1 MIHPL
6 SAMRLAIRASTADD
20 KFERSAYDD
29 DTVDAAGRGPVH
41 MDQTSGGRDG
51 LVADEPYVFVSY
63 ARADEKQA
71 KAIIKS
77 IDRAGFRVWWDA
89 LIPSGDR
96 FSARI
101 AEALEGARAIVVLWS
116 VHSIDSVWVQDEAG
130 WGRDHHR
137 LVPISIDG
145 SDPPLGFRQL
155 QCVNLAKGGL
165 RVTNPEMQR
174 ALRAI
179 AEMLDHPPPDF
190 PRAPLVDRRSA
201 LIGGSAAAAA
211 AVAFGVWRYSTS
223 GSAANSLAVLPFQ
236 NLSGDASKQYLS
248 DGVAAELRA
257 TLARNPLLRVV
268 GQASSNNFR
277 NSTDDSRGIA
287 RKLDVTSLL
296 DGNVLVA
303 GNMIRIAV
311 ELVEGR
317 TGFSRWSQ
325 KFERPLENILTLQ
338 DDVATAVDAALSARL
353 SGSGRESQARSGGTK
368 NVAAFDA
375 YLRGKD
381 LFDSQ
386 RDEASD
392 RGSLAAFT
400 EAVQLDPNYAAARA
414 ARSRA
419 LAVIA
424 NEYAQAA
431 DRRPLYQQAVDEA
444 RRAVAAAPQFADAFA
459 ALGYALFYGK
469 LDIIAADGPYEK
481 ARQFGSGSADVLGLY
496 AIYRA
501 RRRQFDRAGAA
512 IAAAATLDPVNP
524 TVFKNRGRI
533 SFAAGDYD
541 AAIAAA
547 RRALDLNPDI
557 GAAHGDIGN
566 ALLLQGKAQEAA
578 AEFAK
583 EKVQLLAVP
592 GRAFV
597 ALREGNSAD
606 AQRAF
611 DELVKAQGDNG
622 LYQQAQILAQ
632 WNKIDQALGVLDK
645 CVEAQDSGLVYLI
658 SDPFLAPLKDE
669 PRFKSLLRRLHFV

>member
-1 MIHPL
+1 
-6 SAMRLAIRASTADD
+6 
-20 KFERSAYDD
+20 
-29 DTVDAAGRGPVH
+29 
-41 MDQTSGGRDG
+41 MDQISGASEAPTS
-51 LVADEPYVFVSY
+51 DERYVFVSY
-63 ARADEKQA
+63 ARADERQA
-71 KAIIKS
+71 KAIIKCIS
-77 IDRAGFRVWWDA
+77 RAGFHVWWDA

-101 AEALEGARAIVVLWS
+101 AEALEGAGAIVVLWS

-145 SDPPLGFRQL
+145 SEAPLGFRQL
-155 QCVNLAKGGL
+155 QCVNLSKGGL
-165 RVTNPEMQR
+165 SARNPEMQR

-179 AEMLDHPPPDF
+179 AEMLDHPVPTF
-190 PRAPLVDRRSA
+190 PRGPAINRRNAIIAGGATAAVAAAGFGVWRLSNS
-201 LIGGSAAAAA
+201 GSAAAN
-211 AVAFGVWRYSTS
+211 TI
-223 GSAANSLAVLPFQ
+223 AVLPFQ
-236 NLSGDASKQYLS
+236 NLSGDTSKQYLS
-248 DGVAAELRA
+248 DGLAAELRA
-257 TLARNPLLRVV
+257 TLSRNPLLRVV
-268 GQASSNNFR
+268 GQASSNKFR
-277 NSTDDSRGIA
+277 NPSDDSRGIA
-287 RKLDVTSLL
+287 KKLNVASLL
-296 DGNVLVA
+296 DGNVVVA
-303 GNMIRIAV
+303 GNVIRIAV

-317 TGFSRWSQ
+317 TGFSRWSE

-338 DDVATAVDAALSARL
+338 DDIAEAVDTALSARL
-353 SGSGRESQARSGGTK
+353 SGQALESQAHVGGTK

-400 EAVQLDPNYAAARA
+400 EAVQLDPHYAAAHA

-431 DRRPLYQQAVDEA
+431 DRRPLYQEAVDEA
-444 RRAVAAAPQFADAFA
+444 RLAVSASPQFADAYA

-469 LDIIAADGPYEK
+469 LDIMAADAPYER
-481 ARQFGSGSADVLGLY
+481 ARQYGSGSADVLGLY

-501 RRRQFDRAGAA
+501 RRRQFDRAGPA
-512 IAAAATLDPVNP
+512 IARAAMLDPVNP

-541 AAIAAA
+541 GAIAAA
-547 RRALDLNPDI
+547 RRAIDLNPDI

-566 ALLLQGKAQEAA
+566 ALLLQGKSQEAG

-583 EKVQLLAVP
+583 EKVQLLAIP
-592 GRAFV
+592 GRAIV
-597 ALREGNSAD
+597 ALRLGNAAE

-611 DELVKAQGDNG
+611 DELVQSQGDNG
-622 LYQQAQILAQ
+622 LYQQAQVLAQ
-632 WNKIDQALGVLDK
+632 WNKVDQALDVLDK
-645 CVEAQDSGLVYLI
+645 CVEEQDSGLVYLL
-658 SDPFLAPLKDE
+658 SDPFLAPLQNQA
-669 PRFKSLLRRLHFV
+669 RFKLLLRRLHFV

>member
-1 MIHPL
+1 
-6 SAMRLAIRASTADD
+6 
-20 KFERSAYDD
+20 
-29 DTVDAAGRGPVH
+29 
-41 MDQTSGGRDG
+41 MDQISGASE
-51 LVADEPYVFVSY
+51 VPATDEPYVFVSY
-63 ARADEKQA
+63 ARADERQA
-71 KAIIKS
+71 KTIIKC

-137 LVPISIDG
+137 LVPILIDG

-155 QCVNLAKGGL
+155 QCVNLSKGGL
-165 RVTNPEMQR
+165 RTANPEMQR
-174 ALRAI
+174 ALRSI
-179 AEMLDHPPPDF
+179 AEMLDQPHPEF
-190 PRAPLVDRRSA
+190 PRAPLVDRRTA
-201 LIGGSAAAAA
+201 LIGGSLA
-211 AVAFGVWRYSTS
+211 AVAAVGFGAWRYLGSA
-223 GSAANSLAVLPFQ
+223 SAANSLAVLPFQ

-248 DGVAAELRA
+248 DGLAAELRA

-268 GQASSNNFR
+268 GQASSNKFR
-277 NSTDDSRGIA
+277 NSNDDSPGIA
-287 RKLDVTSLL
+287 RELDVASLL

-303 GNMIRIAV
+303 GNRIRIAV

-317 TGFSRWSQ
+317 TGFSRWSE

-338 DDVATAVDAALSARL
+338 DDVAAAVDAALSARL
-353 SGSGRESQARSGGTK
+353 SGTGREPQVRSGGTK

-386 RDEASD
+386 RDESSD

-400 EAVQLDPNYAAARA
+400 EAVGLDPNYAAARA

-444 RRAVAAAPQFADAFA
+444 RRAVAAAPQFADAYA

-481 ARQFGSGSADVLGLY
+481 ARQFGNGSADVLGLY

-501 RRRQFDRAGAA
+501 RRRQFDQAGAA
-512 IAAAATLDPVNP
+512 IARAETLDPVNP

-541 AAIAAA
+541 GAIAAA

-566 ALLLQGKAQEAA
+566 ALVLLGKTQEAA

-583 EKVQLLAVP
+583 EKVQLLAIP

-597 ALREGNSAD
+597 ALREGNAAE

-611 DELVKAQGDNG
+611 GDLVQSQGDNG

-632 WNKIDQALGVLDK
+632 WNKINQALDVLDK
-645 CVEAQDSGLVYLI
+645 CVEELDSGLVYLL
-658 SDPFLAPLKDE
+658 SDPFLEPLKNQ
-669 PRFKSLLRRLHFV
+669 PRFKLLLRRLHFV

>member
-1 MIHPL
+1 MDFI
-6 SAMRLAIRASTADD
+6 
-20 KFERSAYDD
+20 
-29 DTVDAAGRGPVH
+29 VDAAVPGTVH
-41 MDQTSGGRDG
+41 MDQITGASEGPPT
-51 LVADEPYVFVSY
+51 DEPYVFVSY

-71 KAIIKS
+71 KAIIKC
-77 IDRAGFRVWWDA
+77 IDRAGFKVWWDA

-137 LVPISIDG
+137 LVPVSIDG
-145 SDPPLGFRQL
+145 SEPPLGFRQL
-155 QCVNLAKGGL
+155 QCVNLAKGGI
-165 RVTNPEMQR
+165 RTTNPEMQR

-179 AEMLDHPPPDF
+179 ADMLDHPAPRF
-190 PRAPLVDRRSA
+190 PRAPLVNRRTA
-201 LIGGSAAAAA
+201 LIGGGVAAAA
-211 AVAFGVWRYSTS
+211 AVGFGTWRYFGSI
-223 GSAANSLAVLPFQ
+223 SAANSLAVLPFQ
-236 NLSGDASKQYLS
+236 NLSGDSSKQYLS
-248 DGVAAELRA
+248 DGMAAELRA

-268 GQASSNNFR
+268 GQASSNKFR
-277 NSTDDSRGIA
+277 NSSDDSRGIA
-287 RKLDVTSLL
+287 RALDVASLL

-303 GNMIRIAV
+303 GDRIRIAV

-325 KFERPLENILTLQ
+325 NFERPLQNILTLQ
-338 DDVATAVDAALSARL
+338 DDVAAAVDAALSARL
-353 SGSGRESQARSGGTK
+353 SGSGHEPQARSGGTR

-386 RDEASD
+386 RDETSD

-400 EAVQLDPNYAAARA
+400 QAVQLDPNYAAARA

-424 NEYAQAA
+424 NQYAQAPE
-431 DRRPLYQQAVDEA
+431 RRALYLTAVDEA
-444 RRAVAAAPQFADAFA
+444 RRAVAAAPQFADAHA

-469 LDIIAADGPYEK
+469 LDIIGADGPYEK
-481 ARQFGSGSADVLGLY
+481 ARQFGSGNADVLGLY

-512 IAAAATLDPVNP
+512 IASAASLDPVNP
-524 TVFKNRGRI
+524 TIFKNRGRI

-541 AAIAAA
+541 GAIAAA
-547 RRALDLNPDI
+547 RRALDLNPEI
-557 GAAHGDIGN
+557 GGAHGDIGN
-566 ALLLQGKAQEAA
+566 ALILKGKTAEAA

-583 EKVQLLAVP
+583 EKVQLLAIP

-597 ALREGNSAD
+597 ALREGNAGE
-606 AQRAF
+606 AERAF
-611 DELVKAQGDNG
+611 GELVRSQGDNG

-632 WNKIDQALGVLDK
+632 WGKVNEALGTLER
-645 CVEAQDSGLVYLI
+645 CVEEQDSGLVYLL
-658 SDPFLAPLKDE
+658 SDPFLAPLANQ
-669 PRFKSLLRRLHFV
+669 PRFKLLLRRLHFV